1 MSRTS
6 ASELRGASL
15 SRRESKGEKTMT
27 QCIRCCAA
35 AGIPAAYAESDVCP
49 VMRWTWG
56 AKVPACRFLGTAKK
70 EKKP

>member
-1 MSRTS
+1 
-6 ASELRGASL
+6 
-15 SRRESKGEKTMT
+15 MT